1 MYRTYGRQSVFI
13 RFGRRKSAPGGGV
26 TSLSRS
32 KASHHLPRTKNR
44 PVGLIASGLSSWRR
58 RSQQAILQRH
68 KYLDV
73 IGEVAPKVQHQAA
86 GMFDEL
92 RCPVH
97 DLLQYRLE
105 PPALGRMANRRNLAR
120 QPQLAQ
126 EAQAVVRERRQVHDG
141 IVGVE
146 LARGQALQIE
156 IGLDL
161 RVELLMRAVAPVQV
175 GDRFRLE
182 VEAGPNPR
190 DLALCHGANL

>member
-1 MYRTYGRQSVFI
+1 
-13 RFGRRKSAPGGGV
+13 
-26 TSLSRS
+26 
-32 KASHHLPRTKNR
+32 
-44 PVGLIASGLSSWRR
+44 
-58 RSQQAILQRH
+58 
-68 KYLDV
+68 
-73 IGEVAPKVQHQAA
+73 
-86 GMFDEL
+86 
-92 RCPVH
+92 
-97 DLLQYRLE
+97 
-105 PPALGRMANRRNLAR
+105 
-120 QPQLAQ
+120 
-126 EAQAVVRERRQVHDG
+126 VHDG